1 MVSWLQ
7 LWYGYLDVLRLWED
21 SFFAEISMRPGWQG
35 VVLMRFLGR
44 GVLFVYPVNK
54 EATISPKGRVL

>member
-1 MVSWLQ
+1 M
-7 LWYGYLDVLRLWED
+7 LRLWED